1 MTLMFSHANGYPPG
15 SYRVLLE
22 ALEETM
28 DAPVVRHA
36 HRPLMTDQPAPVFLS
51 WHEYANDL
59 IQRIERESLGPVW
72 LVGHSMGG
80 ATGVLAAAKRP
91 DLFSGLIGL
100 DPVLPRTK
108 LWFWSRVVS
117 WFKPDAVPI
126 VKRALARPHDFDS
139 QSVAFDFYRGKRVFS
154 SPQR

>member
-1 MTLMFSHANGYPPG
+1 MFSHANGYPPG

-59 IQRIERESLGPVW
+59 IQRIERVFLKAVAGFKIRQT
-72 LVGHSMGG
+72 VGHEQ
-80 ATGVLAAAKRP
+80 APRP
-91 DLFSGLIGL
+91 NNLI
-100 DPVLPRTK
+100 
-108 LWFWSRVVS
+108 
-117 WFKPDAVPI
+117 
-126 VKRALARPHDFDS
+126 ARDK
-139 QSVAFDFYRGKRVFS
+139 YYN
-154 SPQR
+154 